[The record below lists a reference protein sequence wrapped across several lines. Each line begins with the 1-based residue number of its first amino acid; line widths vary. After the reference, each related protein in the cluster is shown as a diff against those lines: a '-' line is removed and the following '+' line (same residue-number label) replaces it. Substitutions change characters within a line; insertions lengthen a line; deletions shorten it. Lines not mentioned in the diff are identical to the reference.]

1 MQDTVVKEV
10 SLKRMEGFRVA
21 YVEHRGPFNE
31 IGLAFERLS
40 QLLRDRR
47 LRPSGPMIAIYHDDP
62 TVSSAEPRSEA
73 AVPVLGELRPDN
85 ELRSQDLPPGE
96 VASTFFQGPPSRY
109 PAAITALRTW
119 IDVNGYA
126 TGGPLREIYSRD
138 LSEMPPGIMYVEVQI
153 PVRRKRRK

>member
-1 MQDTVVKEV
+1 MQDTVVQEV

-62 TVSSAEPRSEA
+62 TVPSAEPRSEA
-73 AVPVLGELRPDN
+73 AVPGLGELRPGK
-85 ELRSQDLPPGE
+85 EVRAQRRRLGE
-96 VASTFFQGPPSRY
+96 GAGT
-109 PAAITALRTW
+109 
-119 IDVNGYA
+119 
-126 TGGPLREIYSRD
+126 
-138 LSEMPPGIMYVEVQI
+138 
-153 PVRRKRRK
+153 